1 MAETIA
7 SDRMAQTAARADGW
21 SPLTAAQGVSPW
33 LFLVPALVFFVG
45 YQVYPIFRVL
55 WISFTDYQ
63 YLSNEPA
70 NWVGLRQLRRRRSTT
85 R

>member
-1 MAETIA
+1 M
-7 SDRMAQTAARADGW
+7 
-21 SPLTAAQGVSPW
+21 SPW
-33 LFLVPALVFFVG
+33 LFLLPALVFFVG

-63 YLSNEPA
+63 FLSQRAGELGRA
-70 NWVGLRQLRRRRSTT
+70 STTTSTRSTT